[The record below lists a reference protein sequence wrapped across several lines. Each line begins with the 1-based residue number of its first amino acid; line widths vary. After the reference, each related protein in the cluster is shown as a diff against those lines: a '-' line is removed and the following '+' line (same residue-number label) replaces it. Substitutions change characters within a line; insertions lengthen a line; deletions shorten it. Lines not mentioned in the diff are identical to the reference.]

1 MRHWVLAFLCCALS
15 AEDWPCFRGPGR
27 QGVSTENG
35 IPAIWTTS
43 ENILWKAAVPGEAWS
58 SPIVSNGRLFLTTAT
73 EGSASCRV
81 LAFDARTG
89 RALWDREV
97 FRQTPGQRETKNS
110 YASPTPVAD
119 GRRVYT
125 VFGDGSFAALDHEGK
140 VLWINRDF
148 QHFGQ
153 HGLGTSPVLHDGL
166 LIMARDGSSTGEDKK
181 LGWQKPW
188 DQSFVLALDAAT
200 GKLRWKSGRGLS
212 RIAHVTPTLFD
223 GQLISGAGDVVQGF
237 NPLTGALLWTGR
249 SQGEGVVPSIVAGG
263 GLIYSCSGFEKPTI
277 RAFRPGGEVAWEQT
291 RGVPMIPS
299 LLYAEPYLY
308 SITTNG
314 IAYCYRAAT
323 GEVVWQGRVGGDHS
337 ASPVLAG
344 GKLYFSSEQ
353 GEVTV
358 LEAGPE
364 FKVVA
369 RNPMGEKF
377 QASPAISGGVIYL
390 RTESRLYAVGNSPR
404 AAVSNR
410 VSSSR

>member
-1 MRHWVLAFLCCALS
+1 MRNWLLAFVFLTLQG
-15 AEDWPCFRGPGR
+15 EDWPCFRGPAR
-27 QGVSTENG
+27 QGVSAESGIAERWTTTENVV
-35 IPAIWTTS
+35 
-43 ENILWKAAVPGEAWS
+43 WKADVAGEAWS
-58 SPIVSNGRLFLTTAT
+58 SPIVSRGRVFVTTAT
-73 EGSASCRV
+73 DDGQSCR
-81 LAFDARTG
+81 LQAFDAKTG

-97 FRQTPGQRETKNS
+97 FRQKTGQRELKNS

-119 GRRVYT
+119 GQRVYA
-125 VFGDGSFAALDHEGK
+125 VFGDGSFAAVDYEGK
-140 VLWINRDF
+140 VVWVNRDF
-148 QHFGQ
+148 PHFGQ

-166 LIMARDGSSTGEDKK
+166 LMMARDGSSEGEDKK

-188 DQSFVLALDAAT
+188 DQSFVLALDTAT
-200 GKLRWKSGRGLS
+200 GKLRWKTGRGLS
-212 RIAHVTPTLFD
+212 RIAHVTPNLFE
-223 GQLISGAGDVVQGF
+223 GELVSGAGDVVQGF
-237 NPLTGALLWTGR
+237 DPRTGKLVWTGR
-249 SQGEGVVPSIVAGG
+249 SQGEGVVPSIVTGG
-263 GLIYSCSGFEKPTI
+263 GLIYTCSGFEKPTI
-277 RAFRPGGEVAWEQT
+277 RAFRRGGEVAWEQT
-291 RGVPMIPS
+291 RGVPMISS

-337 ASPVLAG
+337 ASPALAG

-377 QASPAISGGVIYL
+377 QASPAISGGILYL
-390 RTESRLYAVGNSPR
+390 RTQSRLYAVGHSLR
-404 AAVSNR
+404 
-410 VSSSR
+410 